1 MSCLLDGLSRQNWP
15 NSVETL
21 NTLVFFIKKD
31 VCTSKN
37 GKIFRSDREED
48 HLLKL

>member
-1 MSCLLDGLSRQNWP
+1 MSGLLDGLSRQNWP
-15 NSVETL
+15 NSVET
-21 NTLVFFIKKD
+21 TLVFSIKKD

-37 GKIFRSDREED
+37 GKIFRNDREED